1 MGKRSNLYEIYFGP
15 IGGIGSSI
23 GNKLKNGPRGSMHST
38 GDPLVLDAEFEDE
51 SDLDDLDD
59 EDDID
64 VLSKV
69 RQSMSV
75 NSVDIGRRNPG
86 NTSYDNIGYAYGMVA
101 EITGKA
107 SRNNDPVK
115 KHSQN
120 LARIRDAEKSKEAT
134 HTTMAVQGVSPNMTY
149 RTSKGGKAKKTS
161 YSSGTYPTSHR
172 PRVDMTATRYGISR
186 APLPRHNELDDNPIF
201 SLNDLLDKHEVSLAK
216 HKSNVNRIRNT
227 INELNDNFYDI

>member
-75 NSVDIGRRNPG
+75 NSVDIQV
-86 NTSYDNIGYAYGMVA
+86 I
-101 EITGKA
+101 
-107 SRNNDPVK
+107 
-115 KHSQN
+115 
-120 LARIRDAEKSKEAT
+120 
-134 HTTMAVQGVSPNMTY
+134 
-149 RTSKGGKAKKTS
+149 
-161 YSSGTYPTSHR
+161 HR
-172 PRVDMTATRYGISR
+172 MI
-186 APLPRHNELDDNPIF
+186 I
-201 SLNDLLDKHEVSLAK
+201 
-216 HKSNVNRIRNT
+216 
-227 INELNDNFYDI
+227 